1 MRNLKKMMALL
12 SLIMMCLAIAPNYAA
27 GQLRISNHLPK
38 SGRGGE
44 FIKNYS
50 GPNSVFFAPPYG
62 ENMHQT
68 YFHICLENIK
78 PGKLK
83 ILLEYEALYKVPAYA
98 VYKFDDGE
106 WGYTP
111 VLDTALYEI
120 TVPEGAKRCYFASG
134 IPFSYGDMISYMD
147 SLPGSMVEVIE
158 LDRRSVEGRPVKV
171 VKITD
176 ESEKDE
182 YKQLVWVLSG
192 QHPFE
197 LPGIHTAIGMID
209 FLISDA
215 PEAVNLRK
223 NTIFYICPIVDVDA
237 SDKGQSGK
245 RKVGRGT
252 MSYPLQDL
260 NWDWNVE
267 LNSSKPIKNTQGG
280 PNAYNNISHPQV
292 KSLQDMIYQ
301 TSVHNPLRFFI
312 DSHSPWPDKVTNDT
326 IAFHVIDKYL
336 PRSARSYANKSSYAR
351 KYWDIYE
358 SYMGFKPVVLTDEW
372 PGGVSSA
379 SGKLRNAFSYG
390 PDEQYDY
397 ERSADYW
404 VDSENAFFY
413 RNTLAHPNIFFSATL
428 ETGWHETPAGSL
440 EDNGY
445 WNLST
450 IQKHSAALCK
460 SMLHLMSSFDVDHH
474 GDVIIDIDKENKSI
488 LWNGDWK
495 PLNGMLPNTPMHF
508 HKEAAYTTVETDAF
522 VRIPFNIPYSGI
534 FDIYNWHNPIVYSA
548 FEPKPNHILND
559 QQVQFTIFNGSEY
572 FQVNFDQSEVGGTW
586 SKLTTLFIHK
596 DKAPPYLEIRKVSKN
611 TKVVQA
617 DAIRLSPALG
627 VSREGFSLR

>member
-1 MRNLKKMMALL
+1 MRKL
-12 SLIMMCLAIAPNYAA
+12 SQLRRIFTIIYVLCAFGYYYAD
-27 GQLRISNHLPK
+27 GQVRISNHLPK

-44 FIKNYS
+44 FIKNHA
-50 GPNSVFFAPPYG
+50 GPNSIFFAPPYG
-62 ENMHQT
+62 NNMHQT
-68 YFHICLENIK
+68 YFNVCLENIR
-78 PGKLK
+78 PGSLQ
-83 ILLEYEALYKVPAYA
+83 IMLEYEAVYKVPAFA
-98 VYKFDDGE
+98 VYKFDDGDWE
-106 WGYTP
+106 YTP
-111 VLDTALYEI
+111 VIDTARYEI
-120 TVPEGAKRCYFASG
+120 QVPEGAKRCYFASG
-134 IPFSYGDMISYMD
+134 IPFSYGDMLSYID
-147 SLPGSMVEVIE
+147 SLPKSMVEIIDLE
-158 LDRRSVEGRPVKV
+158 RRSVEGRVVKV
-171 VKITD
+171 FKITD
-176 ESEKDE
+176 ENEKDD

-197 LPGIHTAIGMID
+197 LPGIHTALGMID

-215 PEAVNLRK
+215 SEAVALRK

-237 SDKGQSGK
+237 SDRGLSGK

-252 MSYPLQDL
+252 MAHPLQDL

-292 KSLQDMIYQ
+292 KALQDLIYQ
-301 TSVHNPLRFFI
+301 TSLRNPLRFFI
-312 DSHSPWPDKVTNDT
+312 DSHSPWPDKVVNDT
-326 IAFHVIDKYL
+326 ISFHVIDKYL
-336 PRSARSYANKSSYAR
+336 PRSSRSYTNKNSYAR
-351 KYWDIYE
+351 KFWDYYE

-372 PGGVSSA
+372 PGNISSA

-413 RNTLAHPNIFFSATL
+413 RNTMAHPNIFFSATL
-428 ETGWHETPAGSL
+428 ETGWHQTPIGKYS
-440 EDNGY
+440 EDGF
-445 WNLST
+445 WDRPTLFA
-450 IQKHSAALCK
+450 HGAALCK
-460 SMLHLMSSFDVDHH
+460 SMMQLMSAFDKNHH

-495 PLNGMLPNTPMHF
+495 PLSGMLPNTPMHY
-508 HKEAAYTTVETDAF
+508 HQESAYTTAETGAF

-548 FEPKPNHILND
+548 FEPKPNHLLND
-559 QQVQFTIFNGSEY
+559 DQVQFTIFNGEEY
-572 FQVNFDQSEVGGTW
+572 FQVSFDQTQVGGTW
-586 SKLTTLFIHK
+586 SKLTTLYLHK
-596 DKAPPYLEIRKVSKN
+596 DKAPPYLEIRKTSKN
-611 TKVVQA
+611 NKVAQA

-627 VSREGFSLR
+627 VIQEGFSLR